1 MFGSFFKKF
10 IKTAYVAMIKDGLT
24 CDVCTLVYKGSSE
37 VSSDTKRFSLN
48 TPESSKLLYDYLAR
62 QHEKYSIVYT
72 ATIINSINQGGLPGC
87 DKRNFHRFS
96 VDTTNASVVCVDK
109 TWSVFAS
116 NYDIGV
122 TRRDYADLSELDFIF
137 SPIVVLKK
145 FFNDILTVEP
155 TLCILKQERSATL
168 AIFNRNS
175 LLFSSY
181 IALEATEVEQDSG
194 GKLTDKIFGDEEE
207 FDGGLIDLDD
217 LAMGLKD
224 GGDFGGGQ
232 DDDENGDAIKDLSAL
247 SGDIKIV
254 EFVKT
259 ALNDFYKNE
268 MYESTFIE
276 KIAIA
281 DPYFESPELKN
292 MLEKKLMMNVTHKK
306 IELSKITAT
315 LAMEEVVS

>member
-1 MFGSFFKKF
+1 MS
-10 IKTAYVAMIKDGLT
+10 
-24 CDVCTLVYKGSSE
+24 
-37 VSSDTKRFSLN
+37 
-48 TPESSKLLYDYLAR
+48 
-62 QHEKYSIVYT
+62 QHIS
-72 ATIINSINQGGLPGC
+72 
-87 DKRNFHRFS
+87 
-96 VDTTNASVVCVDK
+96 
-109 TWSVFAS
+109 
-116 NYDIGV
+116 
-122 TRRDYADLSELDFIF
+122 
-137 SPIVVLKK
+137 
-145 FFNDILTVEP
+145 
-155 TLCILKQERSATL
+155 
-168 AIFNRNS
+168 S